1 MQIAGSR
8 SRLPTRDAN
17 NSIFEH
23 VIRDSAFAD
32 PQLSGFFLP
41 SLCSQ
46 GNFYFTCR
54 GVSGARFQ
62 LKSAGLQR
70 GLSTQISNVLFYQQS
85 ENSKVNNKKC
95 TFRYPIGPGRLTT
108 KLFSHTLLSQ
118 SATDF

>member
-54 GVSGARFQ
+54 VESG
-62 LKSAGLQR
+62 
-70 GLSTQISNVLFYQQS
+70 SNVR
-85 ENSKVNNKKC
+85 EK
-95 TFRYPIGPGRLTT
+95 FRTPTRLINTQF
-108 KLFSHTLLSQ
+108 LYVLY
-118 SATDF
+118 